1 MRNEDK
7 KLETSIF
14 FTNTYYVE
22 DVWNLDKVKM
32 NHPWIKSHAD
42 DFTAEKWH
50 RLLDSVNK
58 YYVTHHNWISKK
70 KQDSYILKVAK

>member
-1 MRNEDK
+1 MGTLLADK
-7 KLETSIF
+7 KKLRREYSF
-14 FTNTYYVE
+14 GRLSRN
-22 DVWNLDKVKM
+22 DLDKVKM